1 MSKFTVAGVSRNK
14 GNVKV
19 RFCSDLVLRVKN
31 LQKQGD
37 TDIQLVELP
46 NPMTKAEA
54 CQYLID
60 NEQFISY
67 VQDIIEVL
75 GKKELKV
82 NKNQPIIKA
91 VEVETDPEMADI
103 EAIAQLEAA

>member
-1 MSKFTVAGVSRNK
+1 MSKFTVAGISIHK

-46 NPMTKAEA
+46 EPMTKYDA
-54 CQYLID
+54 CQYLLD
-60 NEQFISY
+60 NGFSEY
-67 VQDIIEVL
+67 AADIVEIQ
-75 GKKELKV
+75 GKKVPKTTQPKITAPQKVADTEIESIQEL
-82 NKNQPIIKA
+82 A
-91 VEVETDPEMADI
+91 VA
-103 EAIAQLEAA
+103 

>member
-1 MSKFTVAGVSRNK
+1 MSKFSVAGISVCK

-46 NPMTKAEA
+46 EPMTKYNA
-54 CQYLID
+54 CQYLLD
-60 NEQFISY
+60 NGFSGYAADISEIMKKKAPKATQPKIT
-67 VQDIIEVL
+67 VPVDAVDDEIENI
-75 GKKELKV
+75 KEL
-82 NKNQPIIKA
+82 A
-91 VEVETDPEMADI
+91 TA
-103 EAIAQLEAA
+103 

>member
-14 GNVKV
+14 GQIKV

-46 NPMTKAEA
+46 CPMTKVEA
-54 CQYLID
+54 CHYLINCD
-60 NEQFISY
+60 TFSPF
-67 VQDIIEVL
+67 VADIVEAQ
-75 GKKELKV
+75 GKKAKKAQPVVTDVKVEVDPEIEELK
-82 NKNQPIIKA
+82 QL
-91 VEVETDPEMADI
+91 VEA
-103 EAIAQLEAA
+103 

>member
-1 MSKFTVAGVSRNK
+1 
-14 GNVKV
+14 
-19 RFCSDLVLRVKN
+19 
-31 LQKQGD
+31 
-37 TDIQLVELP
+37 
-46 NPMTKAEA
+46 MTKAEA
-54 CQYLID
+54 CQYLLD
-60 NEQFISY
+60 NEQFVSY

>member
-1 MSKFTVAGVSRNK
+1 MFTVAGVSINK

-46 NPMTKAEA
+46 QPMDKWHA
-54 CQYLID
+54 CEYLLNSGDFSKYASEIV
-60 NEQFISY
+60 EIQSKK
-67 VQDIIEVL
+67 L
-75 GKKELKV
+75 GKAKQPKVVIQESKIDPELEA
-82 NKNQPIIKA
+82 IKA
-91 VEVETDPEMADI
+91 
-103 EAIAQLEAA
+103 LAA

>member
-1 MSKFTVAGVSRNK
+1 MSKFTVAGISINK

-46 NPMTKAEA
+46 QPMDKWHACEYLLNSGEFTKYASQIVEI
-54 CQYLID
+54 QSKKESGSKVPKIT
-60 NEQFISY
+60 
-67 VQDIIEVL
+67 VQDV
-75 GKKELKV
+75 
-82 NKNQPIIKA
+82 A
-91 VEVETDPEMADI
+91 VDPEVE
-103 EAIAQLEAA
+103 AIKKLAA